1 MVGSSVMPRS
11 IVKNPQV
18 LHAEPTVEGTRIPVR
33 TIVQFMRLHGDVVA
47 VQRELSILTV
57 SDIESAL
64 YYYPAHHDE
73 IEYWIAYD
81 KADSEEP
88 L

>member
-1 MVGSSVMPRS
+1 MAVPRVVARS

-33 TIVQFMRLHGDVVA
+33 TIVQLMRLHEDASA
-47 VQRELSILTV
+47 VQRELPILTV
-57 SDIESAL
+57 SDIEAAL
-64 YYYPAHHDE
+64 QYYTAHRDE
-73 IEYWIAYD
+73 IEYWIVYD
-81 KADSEEP
+81 NSDSDET